1 MKRVIIAILLFVNLQ
16 CAQAQVTQIIP
27 DLRTTI
33 NTNFVE
39 LNKLLYS
46 VINEFS
52 HDCLV
57 FLESHFDQKK
67 YSTSYGMVIGD
78 LKVAPKIFLLELDK
92 TGLRKKPFKFEN
104 PKLLTMFSE
113 YIRKMDMTDSVPD
126 GIPVGKYV
134 YLHPEKYKEWDYP
147 IQPDHWTYLTYYNKD
162 YGKDL
167 LNQSDAKVE
176 MLLYGSIPREP
187 VETWIDEL
195 VILCFFVS
203 IGCVY

>member
-1 MKRVIIAILLFVNLQ
+1 MKLVNMNRLIFAILLFVNLQ

-33 NTNFVE
+33 KTDFVE
-39 LNKLLYS
+39 LNKLLHP

-57 FLESHFDQKK
+57 FLESNDDQKN
-67 YSTSYGMVIGD
+67 YPTSYGMAIGD
-78 LKVAPKIFLLELDK
+78 LKADPKIFLLELDK
-92 TGLRKKPFKFEN
+92 TGLRKKPFKFES

-113 YIRKMDMTDSVPD
+113 YIRKMDLTDSVPD

-134 YLHPEKYKEWDYP
+134 YLDPEQYYK
-147 IQPDHWTYLTYYNKD
+147 QWTYLSYINKD
-162 YGKDL
+162 FWKVYFKYD
-167 LNQSDAKVE
+167 NAKVE
-176 MLLYGSIPREP
+176 ILRYGPLEHHP
-187 VETWIDEL
+187 KTWISKLFE
-195 VILCFFVS
+195 LCFLVS